1 MLEEG
6 REEDFDSFFFFLFFL
21 SPLRRGGAVG
31 IEPVLAVE
39 RLDDGVGLL
48 LRLLLPL
55 LFFLF
60 PQSKLQEVREHKPST
75 RINDTSEGEGPEE
88 RRTVRSLRCGT
99 ATSDRSAGRVARG
112 RGVRAGRP

>member
-1 MLEEG
+1 MNMYPLKNQHCAEKTETSG
-6 REEDFDSFFFFLFFL
+6 NAQDTEQEQDHGNDDRTGAPGTWIMEMISRFPSARKRDEKKISAAFFFFLFFL
-21 SPLRRGGAVG
+21 SPPRRGGAVG

-60 PQSKLQEVREHKPST
+60 PLE
-75 RINDTSEGEGPEE
+75 
-88 RRTVRSLRCGT
+88 
-99 ATSDRSAGRVARG
+99 
-112 RGVRAGRP
+112 